1 MTRKD
6 ESGRTIVYVEGTDNV
21 INFPDRDSIE
31 YWKKI
36 GLEYNQ
42 KWMYK
47 GYRWYFQ
54 KPNPNNLNDTV
65 IVFDTKK
72 WSASEIARR
81 KANGFLGIR
90 EHKL

>member
-1 MTRKD
+1 MTRQD
-6 ESGRTIVYVEGTDNV
+6 ESGRTIVYVEGNDMV
-21 INFPDRDSIE
+21 GNFPDKDSIE

-36 GLEYNQ
+36 GLDYKQ

-47 GYRWYFQ
+47 GYRWYSQ
-54 KPNPNNLNDTV
+54 NPVPDNYNDTV
-65 IVFDTKK
+65 IVFDTQK
-72 WSASEIARR
+72 WSTSEIARR